1 MACASE
7 DVLHEINDL
16 SKDGLEQVN
25 SEILSFE
32 SKEDFSN
39 ALEKFGKNP
48 LTRTASSFISAE
60 NIYEEGSIDNESL
73 GFLVPDDKFRH
84 FLNKDLEIIVN
95 DTIYK
100 INKEGTFYTA
110 KDNIEELYVS
120 MNKVSDFKLVSN
132 KLKKLGNIKL
142 IDSFETWNSSSKTP
156 ITDEDFFDDDDDEDD
171 IFIEEIPQTRSSR
184 TTNKGDI
191 SQTTIDN
198 FPVMT
203 TVNVSI
209 VDKVIRLSPKYL
221 GHSKYRFKSDK
232 NRKLYVSLYRY
243 DYGFGVSVGL
253 DCKVMKK
260 LWHGMKWGHMVNWDE
275 GIYYGLSS
283 LMISQKLNYSTKQ
296 ILFKNEVKKVLDSQ
310 MEKIRHYTDINRA
323 GKDLNGGIVN
333 HWNPYYNKTKPE
345 NGYVIPVFSNIGD
358 FFDNHNMVKGLEREL
373 IRQGF
378 TFLKG
383 QLKGPEKQGVQLS
396 VLSED
401 NETIYNLFS
410 NDISWNGGGYRVRDE
425 FLNYYKDVVF
435 SFSVNGDNIKP
446 GLKISDNDFIG
457 SPKIEACEAIVYTK
471 DGGGWIGVKIIKEL
485 NN

>member
-60 NIYEEGSIDNESL
+60 NIYEEGSIDNES
-73 GFLVPDDKFRH
+73 
-84 FLNKDLEIIVN
+84 
-95 DTIYK
+95 Y
-100 INKEGTFYTA
+100 
-110 KDNIEELYVS
+110 
-120 MNKVSDFKLVSN
+120 
-132 KLKKLGNIKL
+132 
-142 IDSFETWNSSSKTP
+142 
-156 ITDEDFFDDDDDEDD
+156 
-171 IFIEEIPQTRSSR
+171 
-184 TTNKGDI
+184 
-191 SQTTIDN
+191 
-198 FPVMT
+198 
-203 TVNVSI
+203 
-209 VDKVIRLSPKYL
+209 
-221 GHSKYRFKSDK
+221 
-232 NRKLYVSLYRY
+232 
-243 DYGFGVSVGL
+243 
-253 DCKVMKK
+253 
-260 LWHGMKWGHMVNWDE
+260 
-275 GIYYGLSS
+275 
-283 LMISQKLNYSTKQ
+283 
-296 ILFKNEVKKVLDSQ
+296 
-310 MEKIRHYTDINRA
+310 
-323 GKDLNGGIVN
+323 
-333 HWNPYYNKTKPE
+333 
-345 NGYVIPVFSNIGD
+345 
-358 FFDNHNMVKGLEREL
+358 
-373 IRQGF
+373 
-378 TFLKG
+378 
-383 QLKGPEKQGVQLS
+383 
-396 VLSED
+396 